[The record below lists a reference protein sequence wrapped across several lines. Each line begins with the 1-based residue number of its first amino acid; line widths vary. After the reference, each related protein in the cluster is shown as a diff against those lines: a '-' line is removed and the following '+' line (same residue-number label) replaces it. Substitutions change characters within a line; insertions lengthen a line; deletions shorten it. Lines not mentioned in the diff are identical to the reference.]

1 MFLLFGAFFA
11 GIITVLAPC
20 VLPLLPVIIGG
31 SVSGNIADKRR
42 PYIIAASLAVSLILF
57 TVLLKATTLLIDVPP
72 QVITYISG
80 GIIVGLG
87 IVFLFP
93 KLYETVIIKLNLQAK
108 SQQLLGKGSG
118 KGAVVGAIIT
128 GAALGPVFS
137 SCSPVYAYILATV
150 LPVNFGVAMLYM
162 VAYVLGLSLML
173 LLIGFLGQKLVRRLK
188 FASNP
193 RGWFSRIV
201 AILFI
206 VVGLLVITGYDK
218 KLQTYVS
225 EHTPFNFDKLSAQL
239 IPNKNKLGEADG
251 VLNVQAT
258 KAPEFTG
265 LEGWINSDPKTLESL
280 KGKVVLVD
288 FWTYSCINCIRTQP
302 YLKEWYSTY
311 KDSGFEI
318 IGIHAPEFAFERD
331 PKNVETAAKKAG
343 LTYPIALDNNFST
356 WNAFNNQYWPSSYLI
371 DKDGNIR
378 RYHGGEGEYKETEQ
392 AIRALLAEKG
402 GKVPDSMSSALNNTV
417 PVTND
422 QTPETYLGTKR
433 ASNYEG
439 SPALSIGTKNYTAAS
454 TISRVNNW
462 TLGGSW
468 KVDGDGITAMQ
479 DSVIKIRFAAKELY
493 FVTGNSAN
501 NVKLDLLLNGKP
513 IGQSGSSGDDVKDS
527 SITVNQAQ
535 LYRAVKFKTFQK
547 DNVLEIRVPAGVQL
561 NAFTF
566 GS

>member
-31 SVSGNIADKRR
+31 SVSGNVADKRR

-72 QVITYISG
+72 QIITYISG

-108 SQQLLGKGSG
+108 SQQLLGQGSG

-218 KLQTYVS
+218 KLQTFVS

-239 IPNKNKLGEADG
+239 IPNKNKLGEAEG

-302 YLKEWYSTY
+302 YLKEWYSNY

-331 PKNVETAAKKAG
+331 PKNVEVAAKKAG

-402 GKVPDSMSSALNNTV
+402 GRVPDSMSNALNNIV
-417 PVTND
+417 PVTNN

-439 SPALSIGTKNYTAAS
+439 SPALSTGTKNYTATS
-454 TISRVNNW
+454 SISRLNNW

-468 KVDGDGITAMQ
+468 KVDGDGITAVQ
-479 DSVIKIRFAAKELY
+479 DSVIKIRFAAKEFY
-493 FVTGNSAN
+493 FVTGNTAN
-501 NVKLDLLLNGKP
+501 NAKINLLLNGKP

-527 SITVNQAQ
+527 SVIVNQAQ
-535 LYRAVKFKTFQK
+535 LYRAVKFNEFQK

>member
-57 TVLLKATTLLIDVPP
+57 TVLLKATTLLISVPP

-93 KLYETVIIKLNLQAK
+93 KLYETVIIKLNIQAK

-118 KGAVVGAIIT
+118 KGAVIGAIIT

-150 LPVNFGVAMLYM
+150 LPVNFGVAMVYM

-193 RGWFSRIV
+193 RGWFTRIV

-239 IPNKNKLGEADG
+239 IPNKNKLDSANG
-251 VLNVQAT
+251 VLNVKST
-258 KAPEFTG
+258 PAPEFTG
-265 LEGWINSDPKTLESL
+265 LSGWINSQPLKLSDL

-302 YLKEWYSTY
+302 HLKSLYSTY
-311 KDSGFEI
+311 KDSGFVI
-318 IGIHAPEFAFERD
+318 VGVHAPEFAFEKD
-331 PKNVETAAKKAG
+331 PKNVAEAAKKAG
-343 LTYPIALDNNFST
+343 LNYPIALDNDFAT

-371 DKDGNIR
+371 DKEGNIR
-378 RYHGGEGEYKETEQ
+378 RIHEGEGEYKETEQ
-392 AIRALLAEKG
+392 AVRQLLAENG
-402 GKVPDSMSSALNNTV
+402 GSVPAPSNMMNESDSVPISSNE
-417 PVTND
+417 
-422 QTPETYLGTKR
+422 TPETYLGKSR

-439 SPALSIGTKNYTAAS
+439 SPALTVGTNSYTLAT

-468 KVDGDGITAMQ
+468 KVTSDGITAEK

-493 FVTGNSAN
+493 FVTGNDIKARIE
-501 NVKLDLLLNGKP
+501 LLLNGKP
-513 IGQSGSSGDDVKDS
+513 ISGTGHAGDDVKDS
-527 SITVNQAQ
+527 SINVSQAQ
-535 LYRAVKFKTFQK
+535 LYRAVKFKDFQK
-547 DNVLEIRVPAGVQL
+547 DMTLELKVPAGVQL
-561 NAFTF
+561 NTFTF

>member
-31 SVSGNIADKRR
+31 SVSGNVADKRR

-72 QVITYISG
+72 QIITYISG

-108 SQQLLGKGSG
+108 SQQLLGQGSG

-218 KLQTYVS
+218 KLQTFVS

-239 IPNKNKLGEADG
+239 IPNKNKLGEAEG

-302 YLKEWYSTY
+302 YLKEWYSNY

-331 PKNVETAAKKAG
+331 PKNVEVAAKKAG

-402 GKVPDSMSSALNNTV
+402 GRVPDSMSNALNNIV
-417 PVTND
+417 PVTNN

-439 SPALSIGTKNYTAAS
+439 SPALSTGTKNYTATS
-454 TISRVNNW
+454 SISRLNNW

-468 KVDGDGITAMQ
+468 KVDGDGITAVQ

-493 FVTGNSAN
+493 FVTGNTAN
-501 NVKLDLLLNGKP
+501 NAKIDLLLNGKP

-527 SITVNQAQ
+527 SVIVNQAQ
-535 LYRAVKFKTFQK
+535 LYRAVKFNEFLK